1 MEFFLEN
8 ILTIDGDACAVVL
21 MESLGSDATIWR
33 SARVCKG
40 GGFCPEIPEPD
51 VLASKIAALW
61 KAKHRRPFDVPRIVF
76 GVRVPL
82 WLADHLRVYS
92 APFTS
97 RTFRFCAPLEHYV
110 PSHQLTDA
118 DGNPPSAAL
127 LAKNQSLKEYEDLRR
142 QGVAPED
149 ARKVLTQNVL
159 TETVLPFTLRQFF
172 RVCDERISG
181 DAQNGTR
188 RVVETMLELA
198 AAAFP
203 AAVAAYKWE
212 RK

>member
-61 KAKHRRPFDVPRIVF
+61 KARHLRPFDVPRVVF
-76 GVRVPL
+76 GVRAPL
-82 WLADHLRVYS
+82 WLVDHLRVYS

-97 RTFRFCAPLEHYV
+97 RSFRHCEPLRG
-110 PSHQLTDA
+110 DDRA
-118 DGNPPSAAL
+118 NPARYNALKLYDHLINEGAA
-127 LAKNQSLKEYEDLRR
+127 R
-142 QGVAPED
+142 ED

-172 RVCDERISG
+172 RICDERISG

-203 AAVAAYKWE
+203 AAVAAYKE
-212 RK
+212 GRK